1 MGDVFEGVT
10 DENHKDAG
18 GEGDDAGGGGGVV
31 VGNRGTPVE
40 DVFVGRFSDSWACK
54 GCAGSLWKAE

>member
-10 DENHKDAG
+10 VENPKDAG
-18 GEGDDAGGGGGVV
+18 GGGDDTRGGGGVV
-31 VGNRGTPVE
+31 VGNQGTPE

-54 GCAGSLWKAE
+54 GYAGSLWGVE